1 MVDGEKERSQDR
13 TSENFSSPPYRQ
25 ADLPSDIDL
34 TTEQGCVAAHVLTV
48 RQGEAWQW
56 QHDDRVDFRL
66 LERLTGCKWGGG
78 GFSLLGSGK
87 ARSGPVPVHGKSFSI
102 LDFADH
108 RVNLRS

>member
-1 MVDGEKERSQDR
+1 
-13 TSENFSSPPYRQ
+13 
-25 ADLPSDIDL
+25 
-34 TTEQGCVAAHVLTV
+34 VASHVLTV

-56 QHDDRVDFRL
+56 QRDDRVDFRL
-66 LERLTGCKWGGG
+66 LKTNRVQLGGV